1 MKKYIALLLVFMATG
16 SYAQQLV
23 TGTVFDTEGERVIG
37 ASVTWKNS
45 TIGTTTDIDGK
56 FEIKPHK
63 GSKELT
69 VSFIGY
75 EPVTLAINSQT
86 KLPLDIKLKP
96 GIELKEVQVT
106 GRKMG
111 LVQNRILHRPL

>member
-56 FEIKPHK
+56 FNVTTGMRQPGSSIKPINYLLAFLI
-63 GSKELT
+63 LT
-69 VSFIGY
+69 VKDKL
-75 EPVTLAINSQT
+75 LAIRLLVQET
-86 KLPLDIKLKP
+86 LREQLLAIKLK
-96 GIELKEVQVT
+96 Q
-106 GRKMG
+106 
-111 LVQNRILHRPL
+111 